1 MKVYA
6 AGQRQAQ
13 GVQTLHISPAA
24 HIGGSAACPVDWFG
38 EDGEPLQ
45 ITVTFRDGEA
55 EVDDQ
60 IGRYLLAYKL
70 AKKTKLI
77 LPPSLLAA

>member
-6 AGQRQAQ
+6 AGERQAQ
-13 GVQTLHISPAA
+13 GVQTLHICPAA
-24 HIGGSAACPVDWFG
+24 HIGEKAACPTEWFG
-38 EDGEPLQ
+38 EDGEALNF
-45 ITVTFRDGEA
+45 TVTFRHGEA

-70 AKKTKLI
+70 ARKSRLI
-77 LPPSLLAA
+77 IPAGIAA

>member
-6 AGQRQAQ
+6 AGQRQTV
-13 GVQTLHISPAA
+13 GVQTLHVAPAA
-24 HIGGSAACPVDWFG
+24 HVGENAACPREWF
-38 EDGEPLQ
+38 DDDASPRNFSV
-45 ITVTFRDGEA
+45 IFRNGEA

-70 AKKTKLI
+70 ARKTRLI
-77 LPPSLLAA
+77 LPTDLAA